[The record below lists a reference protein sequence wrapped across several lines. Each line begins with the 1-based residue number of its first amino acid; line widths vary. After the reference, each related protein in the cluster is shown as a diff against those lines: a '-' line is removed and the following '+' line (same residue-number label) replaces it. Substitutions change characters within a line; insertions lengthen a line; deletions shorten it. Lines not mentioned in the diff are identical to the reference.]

1 MPLSPGQE
9 AAAAAASA
17 ASAASQSI
25 AQSPSQS
32 ASQSGSQSVVSGIDI
47 ISRSRFYRSLRSNA
61 PHKAA
66 SSASALARHRLSSS
80 WTWQIIV
87 LKEQFIGLLFAF

>member
-1 MPLSPGQE
+1 MPLSLGKE
-9 AAAAAASA
+9 AAAAV
-17 ASAASQSI
+17 AASQSI

-61 PHKAA
+61 PH
-66 SSASALARHRLSSS
+66 SSREPSTELSGLAGSDSTRS
-80 WTWQIIV
+80 WQIIV